1 LLLAHRFLQEF
12 AKRDGKPLDGFA
24 PGVASQLLRYDWP
37 GNVREL
43 RNTIEGAVT
52 MARGQKVTLDD
63 LPGLFLQH
71 PGSTETVI
79 ASTGELLPLSEVE
92 RRHVLAILDAVG
104 GNKSEAARILGVD
117 RKTLQARLQRYG
129 RM

>member
-1 LLLAHRFLQEF
+1 
-12 AKRDGKPLDGFA
+12 
-24 PGVASQLLRYDWP
+24 
-37 GNVREL
+37 
-43 RNTIEGAVT
+43 
-52 MARGQKVTLDD
+52 M
-63 LPGLFLQH
+63 
-71 PGSTETVI
+71 I
-79 ASTGELLPLSEVE
+79 ASTGQRQELSGVE